1 MTEHEHTFEL
11 LGECVRIQTN
21 NRGDF
26 VHVLF
31 GNALIEDSFGECFT
45 WESVEHL
52 SGAAR
57 SSSIRR
63 QLRDRAEF
71 AISEYLCMSPHYRER
86 SSLVSFRK
94 ADY

>member
-21 NRGDF
+21 DRGSF

-31 GNALIEDSFGECFT
+31 GNVLIEESFGECFS

-52 SGAAR
+52 YGAAR

-71 AISEYLCMSPHYRER
+71 AISEYLNLSPH
-86 SSLVSFRK
+86 FRK